1 MVVASLLYKMLL
13 SPYPNC
19 LEFPISEHVRGANYP
34 AVIDPSATYRGSKY
48 ILGEGGSIIILFY
61 E

>member
-34 AVIDPSATYRGSKY
+34 AVIDPSATYRGMRV
-48 ILGEGGSIIILFY
+48 
-61 E
+61 